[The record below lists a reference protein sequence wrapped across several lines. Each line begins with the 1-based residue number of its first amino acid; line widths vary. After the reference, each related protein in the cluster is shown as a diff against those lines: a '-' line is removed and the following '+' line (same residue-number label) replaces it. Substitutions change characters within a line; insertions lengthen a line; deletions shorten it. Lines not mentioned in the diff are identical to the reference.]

1 MDMINIAKITKPQGV
16 KGEVKAQPF
25 LGGTD
30 VHFLTKQKSLY
41 IDGIERKIE
50 SCSYRVGY
58 LFIKLSDVNNRNDA
72 ELLRDKVITFPRSK
86 MPPLDVNEF
95 YTDDLIGCTI
105 LDEFDKRIGKIADI
119 KDYGA
124 TSILVIK
131 DGTEEILCPFLMDL
145 FTEINI
151 EYATLIVDRQKF
163 DEVTKYED

>member
-1 MDMINIAKITKPQGV
+1 
-16 KGEVKAQPF
+16 
-25 LGGTD
+25 
-30 VHFLTKQKSLY
+30 
-41 IDGIERKIE
+41 
-50 SCSYRVGY
+50 
-58 LFIKLSDVNNRNDA
+58 
-72 ELLRDKVITFPRSK
+72 